1 MENTLKNR
9 GSWRGTKSLSKAS
22 HEPVLLNEAIE
33 FLNVKN
39 GGRYIDATVGAGG
52 HAGEICAR
60 GGNVLGMDWDKEAL
74 ATAKRHLKDACPDIV
89 LVHAN
94 FAKIADVA
102 KVHGFV
108 PVDGVLFDLG
118 ISSMQLKDETRGFSF
133 QSDSPLDMRM
143 NKEEQGVTAA
153 DLLNGLRE
161 DQLYELFAQTTQ
173 KNVAR
178 AVARTVVRAR
188 GDKRI
193 ERTSEL
199 VNLVN
204 EVYGGRARRIS
215 PATTIFMAL
224 RMAVNSEL
232 ENLEKGL
239 EGGLE
244 VLGHKGRLVVISF
257 HSGEDRIVKNFLRAK
272 SKEGEML
279 ILTKKPVR
287 PTDDEVYTNPR
298 ARSARLRAGEKLRT

>member
-1 MENTLKNR
+1 MRE
-9 GSWRGTKSLSKAS
+9 
-22 HEPVLLNEAIE
+22 HEPVLLNEVLE

-52 HAGEICAR
+52 HAGEICRR
-60 GGNVLGMDWDKEAL
+60 GGKVLGMDWDKESL
-74 ATAKRHLKDACPDIV
+74 AIAKRHLKDVCPDVV

-94 FAKIADVA
+94 FGKIADVA

-118 ISSMQLKDETRGFSF
+118 ISSMQLKDERRGFSF
-133 QSDSPLDMRM
+133 QTDAPLDMRM
-143 NKEEQGVTAA
+143 NKKEQGVTAA

-161 DQLYELFAQTTQ
+161 DQLYELFIQTTQ

-178 AVARTVVRAR
+178 AVARAVVRSR
-188 GDKRI
+188 RNKRV

-199 VNLVN
+199 VNLVSQ
-204 EVYGGRARRIS
+204 VYSARNKLAYRGRARKIS
-215 PATTIFMAL
+215 PATTIFLAL

-239 EGGLE
+239 EGALN
-244 VLGHKGRLVVISF
+244 VLGFGGKLVVISF
-257 HSGEDRIVKNFLRAK
+257 HSGEDRIVKNFLREKQK
-272 SKEGEML
+272 SGML
-279 ILTKKPVR
+279 HILTKKPLT
-287 PTDDEVYTNPR
+287 PQDAEIQKNPR
-298 ARSARLRAGEKLRT
+298 ARSAKLRTGEKLRI